1 MWIVLRATNPANPVR
16 NLRIVP
22 KALEGLSDRLPFH
35 PWFLKD
41 LERFS
46 VLRFM
51 SWLGTNSDAFVP
63 WAQRTTP
70 AHDSQA
76 RPGGLAWEYLVL
88 LCNQLG
94 ASPWI
99 NIHHLADDDYVRNVS
114 TTFISG
120 SAPPA
125 VAY

>member
-1 MWIVLRATNPANPVR
+1 MWVVLRATNPANPVR

-22 KALEGLSDRLPFH
+22 KALEGTSDRQPFH

-51 SWLGTNSDAFVP
+51 SWLGTNSDTFVP

-70 AHDSQA
+70 SHDSQA
-76 RPGGLAWEYLVL
+76 RLGGIAWEYLVL

-114 TTFISG
+114 
-120 SAPPA
+120 A
-125 VAY
+125 VVHQLGFD

>member
-1 MWIVLRATNPANPVR
+1 VLRATNPANPVK

-22 KALEGLSDRLPFH
+22 KALESVSDRQPFH

-41 LERFS
+41 LERYS

-51 SWLGTNSDAFVP
+51 SWLNTNSDTLLP

-70 AHDSQA
+70 AQDSQTG
-76 RPGGLAWEYLVL
+76 PGGVAWDYLVM

-99 NIHHLADDDYVRNVS
+99 NIHHLADDNYVRSVS
-114 TTFISG
+114 GTRVTL
-120 SAPPA
+120 A
-125 VAY
+125 